1 MPIPFIIAGV
11 ALAAG
16 SFGAKKGY
24 DAYQDYDQAGSV
36 NKEARNLYSEAEEQL
51 NEKRDDTQKK
61 LEALGEL
68 KFYLYDR
75 QLPEFIKVAS
85 SIKNIDF
92 KKTDYA
98 LDNVLTQVELQS
110 FSRQINLISDS
121 LSSGV
126 AALGGGGLAGL
137 AAYSGAGWL
146 ATASTGTAISSL
158 SGVAATN
165 ATLAWFGGGS
175 IAAGG
180 MGMAGGTMI
189 LGGIVAGPVLA
200 VGGMMLASKAAEAKE
215 NAYSNLAQSRLAV
228 EQMQSAELKAKAI
241 GHRVS
246 EIAFVLQSLS
256 EQFSKAVVMLEFIV
270 NKSKDFGT
278 YSDYEKNHI
287 GKTFALAKTIKNIL
301 DMRLLS
307 EDGELVVGQEA
318 IIQESNELLK
328 QVS

>member
-1 MPIPFIIAGV
+1 MPIPFILAGV

-16 SFGAKKGY
+16 SFGAKKSY
-24 DAYQDYDQAGSV
+24 DAYQDYDQAGSL
-36 NKEARNLYSEAEEQL
+36 NKEARGLYSDAEDQL
-51 NEKRDDTQKK
+51 NEQRRDTQEK
-61 LEALGEL
+61 LEALGQL
-68 KFYLYDR
+68 KFYLYDE

-98 LDNVLTQVELQS
+98 FENVLTQVELKS
-110 FSRQINLISDS
+110 FSHQINLISDS

-126 AALGGGGLAGL
+126 TALGSGGLAGL

-158 SGVAATN
+158 TGVAATN

-215 NAYSNLAQSRLAV
+215 NAYSNLAQSRLGV
-228 EQMQSAELKAKAI
+228 EQMHSAELKAKAI
-241 GHRVS
+241 GYRVS
-246 EIAFVLQSLS
+246 EIVFVLQGLS
-256 EQFSKAVVMLEFIV
+256 NYFSKAVVALEFIV
-270 NKSKDFGT
+270 NKSKDFST
-278 YSDYEKNHI
+278 YSEHDKNHI

-301 DMRLLS
+301 DMKLLS
-307 EDGELVVGQEA
+307 ENGELVIGQEA
-318 IIQESNELLK
+318 IIQESNKLLA
-328 QVS
+328 QMS